1 MTMHRLILALIVMVT
16 LPTIAI
22 AAGPR
27 VVVSLKPVHGLVA
40 DVMKGVGEPYL
51 LLTASANPHSHALRP
66 SEARKLVQANVVFWV
81 GSNLEGFL
89 RKPLLNLPSG
99 SHVVPLLR
107 NHRLLRLK
115 QRQGGIWEIDD
126 PDRNKGSEFD
136 PHIWLDPR
144 NARVIVRQIVA
155 VLSQIDP
162 DNTANYEIN
171 GKRLGLELTKLE
183 RDIDELLAPVR
194 TLPYFVL
201 HGAYQ
206 YFEFRFRTHGIGAIA
221 LDHDHKPGARRIA
234 MIRQR
239 LRVGDVRCLFQEA
252 EFSSKIVTALTEGTA
267 TRVGVLDPIGKSV
280 HPGPGAYS
288 RILRDLAGNLKKC
301 LIYSIDAKK

>member
-1 MTMHRLILALIVMVT
+1 MTMRLLMLALIVMVT
-16 LPTIAI
+16 LPAI

-27 VVVSLKPVHGLVA
+27 VVVSLKPIHGLVA

-51 LLTASANPHSHALRP
+51 LLTASADPHSHALRP

-99 SHVVPLLR
+99 SRVVPLLR
-107 NHRLLRLK
+107 NSRLLRLK
-115 QRQGGIWEIDD
+115 QRQGGIWKVDD
-126 PDRNKGSEFD
+126 PDRNKVGEFD
-136 PHIWLDPR
+136 PHFWLDPR
-144 NARVIVRQIVA
+144 NARIIVWQIVE

-162 DNTANYEIN
+162 DNAANYEIN
-171 GKRLGLELTKLE
+171 GKRLRLELTRLE
-183 RDIDELLAPVR
+183 HDIDELLAPVR
-194 TLPYFVL
+194 TLPFFVL
-201 HGAYQ
+201 HDAYQ
-206 YFEFRFRTHGIGAIA
+206 YFEFRFRTHGVGAIA

-239 LRVGDVRCLFQEA
+239 LRAGDVRCLFQEA

-301 LIYSIDAKK
+301 LVYSIDAKK

>member
-1 MTMHRLILALIVMVT
+1 MRLLMLALIVMVT
-16 LPTIAI
+16 LPAI

-27 VVVSLKPVHGLVA
+27 VVVSLKPIHGLVA

-51 LLTASANPHSHALRP
+51 LLTASADPHSHALRP
-66 SEARKLVQANVVFWV
+66 SEARKLVQADVVFWV

-99 SHVVPLLR
+99 SRVVPLLR
-107 NHRLLRLK
+107 NPRLLRLK
-115 QRQGGIWEIDD
+115 QRQGGIWKIDD
-126 PDRNKGSEFD
+126 PDRNQAGEFD
-136 PHIWLDPR
+136 PHFWLDPR
-144 NARVIVRQIVA
+144 NARIIVWQIVE

-162 DNTANYEIN
+162 DNAANYEIN
-171 GKRLGLELTKLE
+171 GKRLRLELTRLE
-183 RDIDELLAPVR
+183 HDIDELLAPVR

-206 YFEFRFRTHGIGAIA
+206 YFEFRFRTHGIGSIV

-239 LRVGDVRCLFQEA
+239 LRAGGARCLFQEA
-252 EFSSKIVTALTEGTA
+252 EFSSKMVTALTEGTT
-267 TRVGVLDPIGKSV
+267 TRVGVLDPVGKSA
-280 HPGPGAYS
+280 HPGSGAYS
-288 RILRDLAGNLKKC
+288 RILRDLAGSLKKC
-301 LIYSIDAKK
+301 LSYSIDAKK

>member
-1 MTMHRLILALIVMVT
+1 MRLLMLALIVMVT
-16 LPTIAI
+16 LPAI

-27 VVVSLKPVHGLVA
+27 VVVSLKPIHGLVA

-51 LLTASANPHSHALRP
+51 LLTASADPHSHALRP
-66 SEARKLVQANVVFWV
+66 SEARKLVQADVVFWV

-99 SHVVPLLR
+99 SRVVPLLR
-107 NHRLLRLK
+107 NPRLLRLK
-115 QRQGGIWEIDD
+115 QRQGGIWKIDD
-126 PDRNKGSEFD
+126 PDRNQAGEFD
-136 PHIWLDPR
+136 PHFWLDPR
-144 NARVIVRQIVA
+144 NARIIVWQIVE

-162 DNTANYEIN
+162 DNAANYEIN
-171 GKRLGLELTKLE
+171 GKRLGLELTRLAH
-183 RDIDELLAPVR
+183 DIDELLAPVR

-201 HGAYQ
+201 HDAYQ
-206 YFEFRFRTHGIGAIA
+206 YFEFRFQTHGIGAIA

-239 LRVGDVRCLFQEA
+239 LRAGGARCLFQEA
-252 EFSSKIVTALTEGTA
+252 EFSSKMVTALTEGTT
-267 TRVGVLDPIGKSV
+267 TRVGVLDPIGKNV

-288 RILRDLAGNLKKC
+288 RILRDLADNLKKC
-301 LIYSIDAKK
+301 LSYSTDAKK